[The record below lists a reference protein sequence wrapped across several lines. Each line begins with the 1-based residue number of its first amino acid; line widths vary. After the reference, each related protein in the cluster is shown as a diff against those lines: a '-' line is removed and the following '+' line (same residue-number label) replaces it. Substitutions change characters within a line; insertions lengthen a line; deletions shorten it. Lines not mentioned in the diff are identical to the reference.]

1 MSEPPFTLALVAGAC
16 AGTSVDVSLHPLDT
30 LRTRLQSEAGFIKSG
45 GVRGIYKGVLSA
57 ALGSAPGAAIFF
69 STYEMIKQVS
79 KSYSGNQE
87 HWTQHVLAASCAEV
101 AACVVRVPT
110 ANVTQN
116 LQVSRY
122 SSMTQAIR
130 ETYGRFGLGGFYVG
144 YGTTVMREV
153 PFGFIQFPLYEALKR
168 HWSEHQGKEISP
180 LQGAAC
186 GSFAGC
192 IAAALTT
199 PMDVASTRIMLDV
212 PAQGQVSRYTGTLK
226 ALRIIYAEE
235 GARALFKGIGPLCGW
250 TTIGGF
256 IFFGAYEGV
265 CSCAR
270 HGRLFG

>member
-1 MSEPPFTLALVAGAC
+1 
-16 AGTSVDVSLHPLDT
+16 
-30 LRTRLQSEAGFIKSG
+30 
-45 GVRGIYKGVLSA
+45 LSA
-57 ALGSAPGAAIFF
+57 AIGSAPGAAIFF
-69 STYEMIKQVS
+69 STYELIKQVS
-79 KSYSGNQE
+79 KASSGDKE

-116 LQVSRY
+116 MQVGKYKSL
-122 SSMTQAIR
+122 SQAIR
-130 ETYGRFGLGGFYVG
+130 ETYSRFGIGGFYLG
-144 YGTTVMREV
+144 YGTTVMRDV
-153 PFGFIQFPLYEALKR
+153 PFGFIQFPIYEAFKTE
-168 HWSEHQGKEISP
+168 WSHQQGQEISP

-192 IAAALTT
+192 IAAAVTT
-199 PMDVASTRIMLDV
+199 PLDVASTRIMLDV

-226 ALRIIYAEE
+226 ALQIIYLEE

-265 CSCAR
+265 CSFAR
-270 HGRLFG
+270 SRLT

>member
-45 GVRGIYKGVLSA
+45 GVRGIYKGILSA

-69 STYEMIKQVS
+69 STYEMIKQVTKAS
-79 KSYSGNQE
+79 SGNEE
-87 HWTQHVLAASCAEV
+87 HWTQHFFAASCAEL

-116 LQVSRY
+116 MQVGRY
-122 SSMTQAIR
+122 ASLTQAVR

-153 PFGFIQFPLYEALKR
+153 PFGFIQFPLYEAFR
-168 HWSEHQGKEISP
+168 REWAQHQGKEITP

-192 IAAALTT
+192 IAAAITT
-199 PMDVASTRIMLDV
+199 PLDVASTRIMLDV
-212 PAQGQVSRYTGTLK
+212 PAPGQVSRYTGTLK
-226 ALRIIYAEE
+226 ALQIIHAEE

-265 CSCAR
+265 CSFAR
-270 HGRLFG
+270 KHSAFP